1 MIIKKNLR
9 INLEVIWSSDRI
21 KWASQAM
28 GVWKVKIGTVKH
40 INEKNYIVAVDTV
53 IPVTEDDLL
62 RCGEDK
68 VLKKPQIYT
77 PRKSAR
83 YVNKFSISRSTGRKG
98 IMKDENV
105 VDPDKDCGTIRCTY
119 HCDQCPFGIPERI
132 DMDLTA
138 VKC

>member
-1 MIIKKNLR
+1 MEQ
-9 INLEVIWSSDRI
+9 INIGDRI

-53 IPVTEDDLL
+53 IPITEDLL

-77 PRKSAR
+77 PRKSACE
-83 YVNKFSISRSTGRKG
+83 KI
-98 IMKDENV
+98 
-105 VDPDKDCGTIRCTY
+105 C
-119 HCDQCPFGIPERI
+119 
-132 DMDLTA
+132 
-138 VKC
+138 